1 MNVLNSPHVKF
12 NSQELKEMN
21 NFYLQNCKILL
32 SQYFIPAF
40 FIPLRYTVF
49 YISSVVWLT
58 KISYLY
64 SCFCYF
70 VVNPDVV
77 VDFFK

>member
-1 MNVLNSPHVKF
+1 MNLLDSAHVKF

-32 SQYFIPAF
+32 SQYFILTF

-49 YISSVVWLT
+49 
-58 KISYLY
+58 
-64 SCFCYF
+64 
-70 VVNPDVV
+70 
-77 VDFFK
+77 